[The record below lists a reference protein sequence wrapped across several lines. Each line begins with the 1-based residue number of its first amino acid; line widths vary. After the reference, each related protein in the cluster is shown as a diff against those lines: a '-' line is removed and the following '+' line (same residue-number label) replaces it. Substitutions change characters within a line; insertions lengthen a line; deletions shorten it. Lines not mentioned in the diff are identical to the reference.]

1 MTTQSYPHFREHRRE
16 DFLTK
21 KIPINY
27 DPKATCPQFSKFLA
41 ETFQG
46 SVPLIGYVTRIAGYF
61 LTGFTT
67 EQKWWIFYGPTA
79 SGKSTFIRILH
90 GILGPY
96 AHALPENYFLLS
108 KNNPT
113 DFESAHLHGIRL
125 ATCVETN
132 EGRRLDVARI
142 KKITGE
148 DTIRAALKYQNS
160 FEFQPQCK
168 LVLVTNHRPH
178 VPAGD
183 DALWRRLKVVP
194 FTATVPEENRIPG
207 LADKLLKEEAPGILN
222 WAIAGCRAWQM
233 NGLQDP
239 PEVAAAVADYR
250 TSEDIVADFLRES
263 YDLEQE
269 PSCRVLR
276 KDLYTE
282 YTKWAKDNNLH
293 PMSQKKLGLEL
304 QRLGIQGDLGNRFW
318 LGIRLKGI
326 LL

>member
-1 MTTQSYPHFREHRRE
+1 MRTPLYPYFRQHRRE
-16 DFLTK
+16 DYLTK

-27 DPKATCPQFSKFLA
+27 DPKARCPQFSKFLA
-41 ETFQG
+41 ETFRG
-46 SVPLIGYVTRIAGYF
+46 SVALIGYVTRLAGYF

-67 EQKWWIFYGPTA
+67 EQKWWVFYGPTA
-79 SGKSTFIRILH
+79 SGKSSFIRILH

-113 DFESAHLHGIRL
+113 DFETAHLHGVRL
-125 ATCVETN
+125 ASCVETN

-148 DTIRAALKYQNS
+148 DTIRAALKFQNS

-194 FTATVPEENRIPG
+194 FTVTVPEENRIPG
-207 LADKLLKEEAPGILN
+207 LAEKLLREEAPGILN
-222 WAIAGCRAWQM
+222 WAVAGCHTWQM

-239 PEVAAAVADYR
+239 PEVAAAVDEYR
-250 TSEDIVADFLRES
+250 SSEDVVKNFLAECCVR
-263 YDLEQE
+263 DPTAQ
-269 PSCRVLR
+269 VLR
-276 KDLYTE
+276 KQTYGKYVDWSKE
-282 YTKWAKDNNLH
+282 NMLH
-293 PMSQKKLGLEL
+293 PMTKDRFGKEL
-304 QRLGIQGDLGNRFW
+304 VRLGVKKDAGDRFW
-318 LGIRLKGI
+318 LGIRFQDVLI
-326 LL
+326 